1 MKPVVVNKKEQVE
14 QFLQQIGFDRQKDQ
28 VFKFQGQNAKEL
40 ELVVE
45 MMKERGASGK
55 LQILE
60 EAKVEKEVEV
70 VKELIQVSEA
80 EQEQVIA
87 D

>member
-45 MMKERGASGK
+45 MMKERGACGK

-60 EAKVEKEVEV
+60 EAKVEEEVQV
-70 VKELIQVSEA
+70 VKEPIQVSED